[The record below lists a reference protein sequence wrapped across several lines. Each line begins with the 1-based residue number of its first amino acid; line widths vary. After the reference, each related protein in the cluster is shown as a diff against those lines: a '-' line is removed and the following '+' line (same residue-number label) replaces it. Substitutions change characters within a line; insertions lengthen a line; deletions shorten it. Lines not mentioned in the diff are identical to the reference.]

1 MKKILILFIAP
12 ALFAATPQYQSEKI
26 TVPAAS
32 ADEAVAKKFSLEKAD
47 RYLEQGAVAWTRK
60 RGCVTCHTTGTYM
73 QIRPELT
80 PILGKPTAEI
90 HELLTGELADL
101 AKQKPADL
109 DKSTKPAQVIYIAAG
124 LAEWDRH
131 VSKKLSAETKSALEL
146 MFTIQRK
153 TGTWGSLDCWP
164 PLESSAFQEATV
176 AAMAVAAAPGWRSGL
191 KDDKM
196 KAGVASLQKY
206 LRETAPPNDYGSVV
220 LLWTAARMK
229 DLLPEKRRAKLIEML
244 WKHQREDGGW
254 SIRTFS
260 TPEKWGGGN
269 RAKKLRA
276 EPEFKNPPSD
286 GHMTG
291 LAVLVLREAGVPAN
305 DPRLQKGIQ
314 WLLTNQR
321 ESGRWWTRSLN
332 TDRYHYITYSGTA
345 YPLLALM
352 KSGVLTSKLAP
363 KPQSD

>member
-229 DLLPEKRRAKLIEML
+229 DLLPEKRRAELIEML

-352 KSGVLTSKLAP
+352 KCDALP
-363 KPQSD
+363 KPAK

>member
-1 MKKILILFIAP
+1 MKYILALFLAP
-12 ALFAATPQYQSEKI
+12 ALFAAAPQYQSEKI

-32 ADEAVAKKFSLEKAD
+32 ADEAKLKQFSLAKAD
-47 RYLEQGAVAWTRK
+47 HYLEQGAAAWTRK

-80 PILGKPTAEI
+80 PILGKPSTEI

-131 VSKKLSAETKSALEL
+131 VTRKLSAETKTALEL

-153 TGTWGSLDCWP
+153 SGTWGSLDCWP
-164 PLESSAFQEATV
+164 PFESSAFQEATV
-176 AAMAVAAAPGWRSGL
+176 AAMAVAAAPEWRAGL
-191 KDDKM
+191 KDEKL
-196 KAGVASLQKY
+196 KQGVAALQKY

-220 LLWTAARMK
+220 LLWTAARMP
-229 DLLPEKRRAKLIEML
+229 DLLSEKRRAELIELL

-260 TPEKWGGGN
+260 APEKWGRGN
-269 RAKKLRA
+269 RAAKLRA

-291 LAVLVLREAGVPAN
+291 LAVLVLREAGVSAK
-305 DPRLQKGIQ
+305 DPRLQQGIQ
-314 WLLTNQR
+314 WLLANQR

-332 TDRYHYITYSGTA
+332 TDKAHYITYSGTA

-352 KSGVLTSKLAP
+352 KCGVLLRKSAKVER
-363 KPQSD
+363 

>member
-1 MKKILILFIAP
+1 MKKFLYLFIAP
-12 ALFAATPQYQSEKI
+12 ALFAAAPQYQSEKI

-32 ADEAVAKKFSLEKAD
+32 ADEALAKKFSLEKANH
-47 RYLEQGAVAWTRK
+47 YLEQGAVAWTRK

-80 PILGKPTAEI
+80 PILGQPTREI
-90 HELLTGELADL
+90 HELLTDELSGL
-101 AKQKPADL
+101 AKQSVDAL

-131 VSKKLSAETKSALEL
+131 VSKKLSNETKSALEL
-146 MFTIQRK
+146 MFNIQRK
-153 TGTWGSLDCWP
+153 SGTWGSLDCWP

-176 AAMAVAAAPGWRSGL
+176 AAMAVAAAPDWLAGL
-191 KDDKM
+191 KDEKM

-206 LRETAPPNDYGSVV
+206 LRKTAPPNDYGSVV
-220 LLWTAARMK
+220 LLWAAARMK
-229 DLLPEKRRAKLIEML
+229 DLLPEKRRAELIELL
-244 WKHQREDGGW
+244 WKHQRKDGGW

-260 TPEKWGGGN
+260 APEKWGGGN

-314 WLLTNQR
+314 WLLANQR

-332 TDRYHYITYSGTA
+332 TDKAHYITYSGTA

-352 KSGVLTSKLAP
+352 KCDALP
-363 KPQSD
+363 KKAK

>member
-1 MKKILILFIAP
+1 MKKILFLFVAP

-32 ADEAVAKKFSLEKAD
+32 ADEAIAKHFSLQKANH
-47 RYLEQGAVAWTRK
+47 YLEQGAVAWTRK

-80 PILGKPTAEI
+80 PLLGKPNTEI
-90 HELLTGELADL
+90 HELLTDELSGL
-101 AKQKPADL
+101 AKQSVAAL

-131 VSKKLSAETKSALEL
+131 VTKKLSAETKSALEL

-153 TGTWGSLDCWP
+153 SGTWGSLDCWP
-164 PLESSAFQEATV
+164 PFESSAFQEATV
-176 AAMAVAAAPGWRSGL
+176 AAMAVAAAPSWRAEL
-191 KDDKM
+191 KDEKM

-206 LRETAPPNDYGSVV
+206 LRETAPPNDYGRVV
-220 LLWTAARMK
+220 LLWTAERMK
-229 DLLPEKRRAKLIEML
+229 DLLPEKRRAELMELL
-244 WKHQREDGGW
+244 WSHQRKDGGW

-260 TPEKWGGGN
+260 APEKWGRGN
-269 RAKKLRA
+269 RANKLRA

-314 WLLTNQR
+314 WLLANQR

-332 TDRYHYITYSGTA
+332 TDKAHYITYSGTA

-352 KSGVLTSKLAP
+352 KCDALP
-363 KPQSD
+363 KQAK